1 MRTQIGLGPQVT
13 PTERSLT
20 RDLIYKQRKTNEKKE
35 KKLGKPAMLSLL
47 LAISV
52 VGGVEICLQNSDKLI
67 FEDDRVQVVISE
79 ITG

>member
-1 MRTQIGLGPQVT
+1 
-13 PTERSLT
+13 
-20 RDLIYKQRKTNEKKE
+20 
-35 KKLGKPAMLSLL
+35 MLSLL

-52 VGGVEICLQNSDKLI
+52 VGGVEISLQNSDKLI

>member
-1 MRTQIGLGPQVT
+1 
-13 PTERSLT
+13 
-20 RDLIYKQRKTNEKKE
+20 
-35 KKLGKPAMLSLL
+35 MLSLL

>member
-35 KKLGKPAMLSLL
+35 KKIRETSY
-47 LAISV
+47 
-52 VGGVEICLQNSDKLI
+52 
-67 FEDDRVQVVISE
+67 VVIT
-79 ITG
+79 TGDQCCWWRRD